1 MTIGGLPIPLWTLIP
16 WVLVGGFVGFGGL
29 VGFDFDQVRLTNF
42 DLQVPDAQACAIQ
55 P

>member
-1 MTIGGLPIPLWTLIP
+1 MSAHVRFESL
-16 WVLVGGFVGFGGL
+16 
-29 VGFDFDQVRLTNF
+29 DFDQVRLTNF